1 MTKLYLDNQGNYQKF
16 KEDKINW
23 LSVIGKTLAYIGITV
38 AMGFY
43 MYLLIFNA

>member
-23 LSVIGKTLAYIGITV
+23 LSIMAKTIFYLTV
-38 AMGFY
+38 VVAIGFY
-43 MYLLIFNA
+43 IYLLFSA

>member
-23 LSVIGKTLAYIGITV
+23 LSVIAKTIFYIGITV

-43 MYLLIFNA
+43 MYLLIFSA

>member
-23 LSVIGKTLAYIGITV
+23 LSVIGKTLAYLTVAV

-43 MYLLIFNA
+43 MYLLIFSA

>member
-1 MTKLYLDNQGNYQKF
+1 MTKLYLDNSGNYQKF

-23 LSVIGKTLAYIGITV
+23 LGVIGKTLAYLTVAV

-43 MYLLIFNA
+43 MYLLIFSA

>member
-1 MTKLYLDNQGNYQKF
+1 MTKLYLGNSGNYQKF

-23 LSVIGKTLAYIGITV
+23 LSVIGKTLAYLTVAV

-43 MYLLIFNA
+43 MYLLIFSA